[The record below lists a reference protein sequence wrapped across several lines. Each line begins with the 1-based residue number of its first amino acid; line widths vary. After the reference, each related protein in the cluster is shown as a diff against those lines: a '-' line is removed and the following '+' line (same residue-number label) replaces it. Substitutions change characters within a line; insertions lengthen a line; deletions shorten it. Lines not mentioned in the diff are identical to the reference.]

1 MEQIELWRHNQKQIK
16 IPTCAT
22 DIVLNGPKNA
32 EIQRAVYKTYDQVYT
47 HKKIMV
53 SVSGGYDSDIVTD
66 MIIRCGGKEK
76 TVFVFND
83 TGLEYNTT
91 KEHLFYL
98 EERYGIKIIRLK
110 PKKAIPTC
118 CRKYGV
124 PFWSKYVS
132 SMIYRLQKHNFQWED
147 KPLDVLLEKYKN
159 CRSALRWWC
168 NDFATE
174 TGNLSRFN
182 IEWIPGLKE
191 FMIEHPPDFKVS
203 ARCCE
208 LSKKLPAHEYLI
220 SGAFDLNVT
229 GVRKAEGGQRATAYK
244 SCFDEKI
251 GEADNFRPLFWMGNQ
266 DRDMYRRFY
275 GIVRSDCYEVW
286 RMSRTGCAGCPF
298 GKEFEQELELV
309 KIFEP
314 NRYRAMLAV
323 FGQSYGYTRRFLEFR
338 AKMRIKQ
345 GPDFESQT
353 KIEGV

>member
-1 MEQIELWRHNQKQIK
+1 
-16 IPTCAT
+16 
-22 DIVLNGPKNA
+22 
-32 EIQRAVYKTYDQVYT
+32 
-47 HKKIMV
+47 
-53 SVSGGYDSDIVTD
+53 
-66 MIIRCGGKEK
+66 
-76 TVFVFND
+76 
-83 TGLEYNTT
+83 
-91 KEHLFYL
+91 
-98 EERYGIKIIRLK
+98 
-110 PKKAIPTC
+110 
-118 CRKYGV
+118 
-124 PFWSKYVS
+124 
-132 SMIYRLQKHNFQWED
+132 MIYRLQKHNFQWED

-159 CRSALRWWC
+159 SRSAIRWWC

-174 TGNLSRFN
+174 TGNPSRFN

-208 LSKKLPAHEYLI
+208 LSKKLPAHKYLI

-229 GVRKAEGGQRATAYK
+229 GVRKAEGGLRATAYK
-244 SCFDEKI
+244 SCFDEKT

-266 DRDMYRRFY
+266 DRDVYRRFY
-275 GIVRSDCYEVW
+275 GIVRSDCYEIW
-286 RMSRTGCAGCPF
+286 GMSRTGCAECPF

-323 FGQSYGYTRRFLEFR
+323 FGQSYDYTRRFLEFR

-345 GPDFESQT
+345 EHQNENQL